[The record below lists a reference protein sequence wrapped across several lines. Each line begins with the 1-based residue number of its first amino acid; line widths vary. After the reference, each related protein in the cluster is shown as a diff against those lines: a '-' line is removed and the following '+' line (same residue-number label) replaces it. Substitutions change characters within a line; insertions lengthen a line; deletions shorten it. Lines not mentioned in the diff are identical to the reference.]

1 MLASRSIENQ
11 KPGDVFRR
19 FAELSKSGIV
29 TLVLI
34 SVVGGF
40 LGGQSFEA
48 SFDWARLFQTFL
60 GVLFLASGSSAL
72 NQLQE
77 IEIDRKM
84 PRTANRP
91 LPSGRISKPE
101 ALWFILFSVT
111 LGLILLFNLDWMV
124 GVLGV
129 LAVVSYNGLYTLWW
143 KKKMAFGAVP
153 GAIPGALPILIGHV
167 AASRNIARPDG
178 WFFFALLFF
187 WQMPHFWS
195 LAIRYREDYA
205 RGGFPTLPVARDEKT
220 TRFHITLWSLA
231 YVGAAI
237 VGTLFLKTHRTYF
250 FVTFAMSAKVL
261 WELRGFLKNPDEK
274 RAWLRFF
281 LWINFSLIVYILG
294 AVIDLYSVYL
304 IPLFTR

>member
-1 MLASRSIENQ
+1 MNAADSLENRNASDLF
-11 KPGDVFRR
+11 KR

-34 SVVGGF
+34 SVLGGF
-40 LGGQSFEA
+40 FGGQSFEEPL
-48 SFDWARLFQTFL
+48 SWSRLVRTFL

-77 IEIDRKM
+77 IDEDRRM

-91 LPSGRISKPE
+91 IPSGRISKNE
-101 ALWFILFSVT
+101 AKIFILTTVT
-111 LGLILLFNLDWMV
+111 LGLTLLFSLDWIV
-124 GVLGV
+124 GALGIA
-129 LAVVSYNGLYTLWW
+129 AVISYNGLYTLWW
-143 KKKMAFGAVP
+143 KRKMAFAAVP

-167 AASRNIARPDG
+167 AASRDLSRPDG

-195 LAIRYREDYA
+195 LAIRYRNDYEM
-205 RGGFPTLPVARDEKT
+205 GGFPTLPVAHDEKT

-231 YVGAAI
+231 YVGTAI

-250 FVTFAMSAKVL
+250 LVTLAMSAKVL
-261 WELRGFLKNPDEK
+261 FELRGFLKNPDEK
-274 RAWLRFF
+274 KAWLRFF
-281 LWINFSLIVYILG
+281 LWVNFSLIVFILG
-294 AVIDLYSVYL
+294 AILDLYSVYL
-304 IPLFTR
+304 IPMLTR